1 MDKTLIGLTAVT
13 IAGYAICAWTRPEL
27 ASEGWHEAMEMLV
40 QAAPWILVSMFA
52 AGLIAQLFDPA
63 AIALWLGPKS
73 GVIGITLAA
82 FLGLVGTGS
91 RFAVYPLAAGL
102 LAADAAPG
110 AVFAFVTSWQL
121 ISLSRLPAELP
132 FFGIR
137 YTALKTAVS
146 LLMAIAGG
154 IAFQGLWGHW
164 QRFR

>member
-1 MDKTLIGLTAVT
+1 MDKTLIGLAAVT
-13 IAGYAICAWTRPEL
+13 AAGYAICAGARPEV
-27 ASEGWHEAMEMLV
+27 AAEGWNEAIDMLV
-40 QAAPWILVSMFA
+40 NAIPWILVSMFA
-52 AGLIAQLFDPA
+52 AGLAAQLFDSA
-63 AIALWLGPKS
+63 AIALWLGPQS

-82 FLGLVGTGS
+82 LMGLVGTGS

-110 AVFAFVTSWQL
+110 AVFAFMTSWQL
-121 ISLSRLPAELP
+121 ISLTRLPAELP

-154 IAFQGLWGHW
+154 VAFQGLWGHW
-164 QRFR
+164 QRLR